1 MTLKVQLGLR
11 MIAIHLGSHLRD
23 VILHLIFKLR
33 KAAHD
38 VLFESFHSLLVL
50 SFDTVQSLPGLHG
63 LLLLALKKLFVQKVV
78 KVVEFFLYDLSE
90 L

>member
-1 MTLKVQLGLR
+1 MTFKVQLSLR

-23 VILHLIFKLR
+23 VILNLVFKLR

-50 SFDTVQSLPGLHG
+50 PLDTVQSLPGFQG
-63 LLLLALKKLFVQKVV
+63 LLLLAL
-78 KVVEFFLYDLSE
+78 E
-90 L
+90 